1 MVIIT
6 SLNAAALSTPIPSLH
21 LYHLENSS
29 MLAYIQPHFPSPKCT
44 LFHSIYLG
52 TSHRVLSPTHC
63 LFTFLHQ
70 LLFPTYYIHPV
81 DFPHILIHLPIIS
94 SSYLATH
101 SYPSI
106 NIPRPSI
113 SHILYILQSATSTI
127 NYFPSICICLYL
139 SPFPTSYTSR
149 YHSSL
154 LLIVILSIPF
164 PHIIFFNLLL
174 SFPCALLLK
183 FSTLNYFCLLI
194 ISSFFLS
201 FGKPSSGFLDL
212 LPLPFSSIHLPPINH
227 IPSSTIRQD

>member
-1 MVIIT
+1 MISTNLTCLIWLLLPPSRQQPFPLPYHHFTCT
-6 SLNAAALSTPIPSLH
+6 SWKILLCLLT
-21 LYHLENSS
+21 
-29 MLAYIQPHFPSPKCT
+29 YIQPHFPSPKCT

-113 SHILYILQSATSTI
+113 SHILYIL
-127 NYFPSICICLYL
+127 
-139 SPFPTSYTSR
+139 
-149 YHSSL
+149 
-154 LLIVILSIPF
+154 
-164 PHIIFFNLLL
+164 
-174 SFPCALLLK
+174 
-183 FSTLNYFCLLI
+183 
-194 ISSFFLS
+194 
-201 FGKPSSGFLDL
+201 
-212 LPLPFSSIHLPPINH
+212 
-227 IPSSTIRQD
+227 